1 MAERQDDPMRLWVGT
16 WTADDARK
24 PADERPQPR
33 RRETEPVEP
42 AEDRRA

>member
-24 PADERPQPR
+24 QAEERPQPR
-33 RRETEPVEP
+33 RKAVDPVEP
-42 AEDRRA
+42 ADDRRA